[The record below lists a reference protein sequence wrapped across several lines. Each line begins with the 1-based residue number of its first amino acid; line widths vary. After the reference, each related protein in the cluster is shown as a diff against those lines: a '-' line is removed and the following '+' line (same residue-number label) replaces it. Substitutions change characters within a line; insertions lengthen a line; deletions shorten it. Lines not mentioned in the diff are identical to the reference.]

1 MVMANV
7 NEVEHKRRLSIKTA
21 LIAVIIVLSVIAS
34 GYALVT
40 VSRTFQIQPSNF
52 VTMPAENV
60 SKTGEVVVLSSVA
73 PVMQGSVAMG
83 VKGYLVTPSGQPV
96 AGASVYV
103 QYYLQ
108 GAYRTQVGTTDQNGY
123 FEIHFPMNWTG
134 WLPLT
139 MIYFGDAQHQGVRQT
154 VSLAGEN
161 L

>member
-1 MVMANV
+1 MANV
-7 NEVEHKRRLSIKTA
+7 NEAEKKRRLSIRTA
-21 LIAVIIVLSVIAS
+21 LILVIILLAAIAS

-40 VSRTFQIQPSNF
+40 VSRTFQIRPSDF
-52 VTMPAENV
+52 VTMPAGNV
-60 SKTGEVVVLSSVA
+60 SKTGEVVVLTSVA
-73 PVMQGSVAMG
+73 PINQGSVAMG

-108 GAYRTQVGTTDQNGY
+108 GAYRTQVATTDQNGY

-139 MIYFGDAQHQGVRQT
+139 MIYFGDAQHQGVRQV
-154 VSLAGEN
+154 VSLAGES

>member
-1 MVMANV
+1 MANV
-7 NEVEHKRRLSIKTA
+7 TEAEQKRRLSIRTA
-21 LIAVIIVLSVIAS
+21 LILVIILLAAIAS

-40 VSRTFQIQPSNF
+40 VSRTFQIRPSNF

-60 SKTGEVVVLSSVA
+60 SKTGEVVILTSVA
-73 PVMQGSVAMG
+73 PITQGSVAMG

-96 AGASVYV
+96 ARASVYV

-123 FEIHFPMNWTG
+123 FEIDFPMNWTG

-139 MIYFGDAQHQGVRQT
+139 MIYFGDAQHQGVRQV
-154 VSLAGEN
+154 VSLAGES

>member
-1 MVMANV
+1 
-7 NEVEHKRRLSIKTA
+7 
-21 LIAVIIVLSVIAS
+21 
-34 GYALVT
+34 
-40 VSRTFQIQPSNF
+40 
-52 VTMPAENV
+52 
-60 SKTGEVVVLSSVA
+60 
-73 PVMQGSVAMG
+73 MQGSVAMG